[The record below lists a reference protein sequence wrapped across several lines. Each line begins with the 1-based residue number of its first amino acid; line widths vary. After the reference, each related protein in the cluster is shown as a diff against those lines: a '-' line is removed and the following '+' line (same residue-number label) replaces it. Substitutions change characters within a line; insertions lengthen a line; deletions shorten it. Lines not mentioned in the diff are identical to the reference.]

1 MDGKRNKNI
10 YLENPINFNDMTRQ
24 TRMTNNHDKQLE
36 KRNND
41 VYNPILWIIHTK
53 QQTKQT
59 QPKQPK

>member
-10 YLENPINFNDMTRQ
+10 YLENPINFNNMTRQ

-41 VYNPILWIIHTK
+41 VYNPIL
-53 QQTKQT
+53 
-59 QPKQPK
+59 